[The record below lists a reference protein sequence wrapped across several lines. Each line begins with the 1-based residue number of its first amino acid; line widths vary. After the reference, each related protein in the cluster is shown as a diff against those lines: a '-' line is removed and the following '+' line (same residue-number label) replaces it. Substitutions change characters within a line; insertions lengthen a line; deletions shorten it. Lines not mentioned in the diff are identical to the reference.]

1 METRTSGSAGGHGK
15 RTRGNPDTAPVPD
28 LTAMT
33 RWDHAN
39 QGPPLVSAPGPTSGT
54 PHAVGKYVYDTVQ
67 HDGDLH
73 LIADFFHDLRR
84 HG

>member
-1 METRTSGSAGGHGK
+1 
-15 RTRGNPDTAPVPD
+15 
-28 LTAMT
+28 MT